1 MSNPTYPII
10 TLLTDFGTK
19 DAYVAAMKGA
29 ILQICPEARVVDISH
44 DVNKFDIRHGAFLL
58 AQASP
63 YFPERTIHVA
73 VVDPGVG
80 TVRRRIIV
88 QGRRS
93 LYVGPDNGV
102 LLTAAK
108 REGIVRAVEIT
119 NPRYMLPNPSR
130 TFEGRD
136 VFAPASAFL
145 ARGIDL
151 DEFGG
156 EVRDLVYPPF
166 VEATL
171 RKGMVAGEVVHID
184 GFGNVITNIPEIL
197 LREVGV
203 VEGMSMRVRLGER
216 VEFLSFCRVYG
227 EAPVGVLILVVGSSG
242 LLEVSVNQGNAS
254 VLFGARVGDP
264 VEISIESCP
273 GLTKN

>member
-1 MSNPTYPII
+1 MSSLPHPII

-44 DVNKFDIRHGAFLL
+44 AVNKFDIRHGAFLL

-63 YFPERTIHVA
+63 YFPDGTIHVA

-80 TVRRRIIV
+80 TERRRIII

-93 LYVGPDNGV
+93 RYVGPDNGV
-102 LLTAAK
+102 LLMAAR
-108 REGIVRAVEIT
+108 REGIERAVEIT

-136 VFAPASAFL
+136 IFAPASAYL
-145 ARGIDL
+145 AMGTDL

-156 EVRDLVYPPF
+156 EVQDLVQPPF
-166 VEATL
+166 VEA
-171 RKGMVAGEVVHID
+171 RVRRGKVVGEVIHID
-184 GFGNVITNIPEIL
+184 GFGNVITNISELL
-197 LREVGV
+197 LRGMGV
-203 VEGMSMRVRLGER
+203 AEGTSIGVRLGER
-216 VEFLSFCRVYG
+216 VEALRFCGAYG
-227 EAPVGVLILVVGSSG
+227 EAPVGVPILVIGSSS
-242 LLEVSVNQGNAS
+242 LLEVSVNQGDAS
-254 VLFGARVGDP
+254 VLFKASAGDLI
-264 VEISIESCP
+264 EIS
-273 GLTKN
+273 TTD